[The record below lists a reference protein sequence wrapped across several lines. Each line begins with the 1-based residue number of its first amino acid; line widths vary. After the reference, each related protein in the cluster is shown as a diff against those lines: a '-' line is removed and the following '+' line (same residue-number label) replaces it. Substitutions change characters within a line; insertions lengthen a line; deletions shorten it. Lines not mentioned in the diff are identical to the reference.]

1 MRQPSPALWRTPVAR
16 PVIIAVDGRSGAGKT
31 TVAVELAALLRRHR
45 SVSLFHLEDIYP
57 GWDGLAGG
65 VARYIETVLAPLSLG
80 MPATW
85 TQWDWA
91 AEHDGASRTTELA
104 PVVIVE
110 GVGSSHGGAGA
121 FLDATIWV
129 DAPSQNRK
137 ERALERDGDTYAP
150 FWDLWADQEERLLEG
165 SRVPELADIVVDG
178 THGVANAPRLVLDAL
193 TQLPAMENVLTPE
206 LARRRGLEF
215 SATRLEGL
223 PAAAELFHA
232 LYGTSTHAVW
242 LDSSI
247 AEGRTATG
255 AAATARTDA
264 ISAATAA
271 DAGSGTRIGTGSD
284 AASSIAADRS
294 RFSIMADNRGH
305 FGQLSLHEAGLTTV
319 SCGQVT
325 TRIRGPFFHWLDSVW
340 GRKAVRAPED
350 YPGDFTLG
358 WLGYLG
364 YELKA
369 ETGGSPTPEHRS
381 RPRNNSTPGVP
392 DAALLFA
399 GRALVLDHRDNCLYV
414 LTLTD
419 VHHLESHREAQDFL
433 AEARAA
439 HASALAGTAT
449 ATANPSSEPGPTP
462 SNIPTPGN
470 KALSTQALS
479 HQAPRI
485 QAPVF
490 TARDGERRY
499 KDMIAA
505 AQAQIH
511 DGNSYE
517 VCLTTSLD
525 AQTPNRR
532 DPWITYRALR
542 TRNPAPFAAF
552 LRLGG
557 LSVASTSPERFLRID
572 SDGLMRAEPIKGTRR
587 RDADPATDTALKT
600 DLLTSLKDRAEN
612 VMIVDLLRNDLSR
625 FALPNSLSV
634 PRLCAIES
642 YATVHQM
649 VSTIEAQ
656 LAPGNS
662 RAQAV
667 AAAFPAGSMTGAP
680 KISTMAILDHLEAG
694 PRGIYAGAI
703 GYFSLNAAT
712 DLSVVIRTLVLQD
725 TADGGTHLSLGIGGA
740 ITADSEDAAEW
751 DEIQA
756 KAHGVLATLGS
767 NFPG

>member
-1 MRQPSPALWRTPVAR
+1 M
-16 PVIIAVDGRSGAGKT
+16 IIAVDGRSGAGKT

-65 VARYIETVLAPLSLG
+65 VERYIDSVLAPLSLG

-121 FLDATIWV
+121 LLDATIWV

-150 FWDLWADQEERLLEG
+150 FWDLWADQEELLLEG

-178 THGVANAPRLVLDAL
+178 THGVANAPALVLDAL
-193 TQLPAMENVLTPE
+193 TQLPAMENVLAPE

-232 LYGTSTHAVW
+232 LYGTSEHAVW

-247 AEGRTATG
+247 AEVHTATG
-255 AAATARTDA
+255 AARTAVADA
-264 ISAATAA
+264 ISPAAAA
-271 DAGSGTRIGTGSD
+271 DAANVAGTDT
-284 AASSIAADRS
+284 ASSIAADRS
-294 RFSIMADNRGH
+294 RFSIMADNCGH
-305 FGQLSLHEAGLTTV
+305 FGQLSRHEAGLTTV

-325 TRIRGPFFHWLDSVW
+325 THIRGPFFHWLDSVW
-340 GRKAVRAPED
+340 GRKAVRAPD
-350 YPGDFTLG
+350 HYPGDFTLG

-369 ETGGSPTPEHRS
+369 ETGGTPTSAHRS
-381 RPRNNSTPGVP
+381 APGSNGTPGVP

-399 GRALVLDHRDNCLYV
+399 GRALVLDHRENCLYV

-419 VHHLESHREAQDFL
+419 VHHVESRREAQDFL

-439 HASALAGTAT
+439 HASALARTAR
-449 ATANPSSEPGPTP
+449 ANPSSAPSLTP
-462 SNIPTPGN
+462 SNIPAPSDQ
-470 KALSTQALS
+470 ALRNQALS
-479 HQAPRI
+479 DQALRI

-490 TARDGERRY
+490 TARDGERHY

-517 VCLTTSLD
+517 VCLTTALD
-525 AQTPNRR
+525 AQTPNRL
-532 DPWITYRALR
+532 DPWSTYRALR

-572 SDGLMRAEPIKGTRR
+572 SEGLMRAEPIKGTRR
-587 RDADPATDTALKT
+587 RDTDPATDAALKT

-725 TADGGTHLSLGIGGA
+725 TDDGGTHLSLGIGGA